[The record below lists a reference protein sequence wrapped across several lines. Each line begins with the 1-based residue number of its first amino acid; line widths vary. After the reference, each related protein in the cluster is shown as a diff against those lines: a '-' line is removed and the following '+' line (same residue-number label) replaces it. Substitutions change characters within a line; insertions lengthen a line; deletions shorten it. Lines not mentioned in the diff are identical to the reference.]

1 MRKLA
6 ELQDNKWSKHKR
18 SVLSIILNIAMRKS
32 NQLSSISS
40 VRLSMSRTKSSSESK
55 KKRKRLPKDLP
66 ILKTKRLRKSRK
78 ENKNIN

>member
-1 MRKLA
+1 
-6 ELQDNKWSKHKR
+6 
-18 SVLSIILNIAMRKS
+18 MRKS

-66 ILKTKRLRKSRK
+66 ILKTRRLRISRK